1 MQTEIM
7 KSNLREY
14 YNKEAP
20 LRNLND
26 KAEWKISQRSDFC
39 NLIKSENKKTLLEI
53 GAGTGDDSV
62 FFMKSGL
69 KVTAV
74 DLSPEMVRICIEK
87 SIEAYELDF
96 YNLAD
101 LNKTFDCIWSMNSL
115 LHVPKSDLPQVLK
128 TIDSVLNKN
137 GLFYMGVYGGLDLE
151 HNYIDDFFEIPRL
164 FSFYTEQALKDV
176 LSYSFNIL
184 SYQQMDVGRKRDFQ
198 AVIMR
203 KSNFAK

>member
-1 MQTEIM
+1 METEII

-14 YNKEAP
+14 YNQNAP
-20 LRNLND
+20 LRNS
-26 KAEWKISQRSDFC
+26 KEKEEWKINQRSNFC

-62 FFMKSGL
+62 FFKESGL

-74 DLSPEMVRICIEK
+74 DLSPEMVKICLGK

-101 LNKTFDCIWSMNSL
+101 LNRTFDCIWSMNSL
-115 LHVPKSDLPQVLK
+115 LHVPKSDLPQVLS
-128 TIDSVLNKN
+128 TIDSVLNED
-137 GLFYMGVYGGLDLE
+137 GLFYMGVYGGLNLE
-151 HNYIDDFFEIPRL
+151 HHYLDDFSEIPRF
-164 FSFYTEQALKDV
+164 FSFYTEQALRDV
-176 LSYSFNIL
+176 LSRSFNIL
-184 SYQQMDVGRKRDFQ
+184 SFQQMDVGRKRDFQ

-203 KSNFAK
+203 KK

>member
-1 MQTEIM
+1 MQTKIM
-7 KSNLREY
+7 KSNLRDY

-20 LRNLND
+20 SRNLNNKD
-26 KAEWKISQRSDFC
+26 EWKISQRSDFC
-39 NLIKSENKKTLLEI
+39 NLIKSENKTTLLEI

-62 FFMKSGL
+62 FYMKSGL
-69 KVTAV
+69 EVIAV

-87 SIEAYELDF
+87 SIKAYELDF
-96 YNLAD
+96 YNLVD
-101 LNKTFDCIWSMNSL
+101 LNNTFDCIWSMNSL
-115 LHVPKSDLPQVLK
+115 LHVPKSDLPKVLK

-151 HNYIDDFFEIPRL
+151 HYYIDDFSDIPRL
-164 FSFYTEQALKDV
+164 FSFYNEQALKDV

-184 SYQQMDVGRKRDFQ
+184 SYQQIDVGRKRDFQ

-203 KSNFAK
+203 KK

>member
-1 MQTEIM
+1 MQTEII

-14 YNKEAP
+14 YNKDAP
-20 LRNLND
+20 LRNSKE

-62 FFMKSGL
+62 FFKESGL

-74 DLSPEMVRICIEK
+74 DLSPEMVKICIGK

-96 YNLAD
+96 YNLVD
-101 LNKTFDCIWSMNSL
+101 LNRTFDCIWSMNSL
-115 LHVPKSDLPQVLK
+115 LHVPKSDLPQVLN
-128 TIDSVLNKN
+128 TIDSVLNKD

-151 HNYIDDFFEIPRL
+151 HYYLDDFSEIPRF

-176 LSYSFNIL
+176 LSCSFNIL
-184 SYQQMDVGRKRDFQ
+184 SFQQMDVGRKRDFQ

-203 KSNFAK
+203 KK

>member
-1 MQTEIM
+1 MQTEII

-20 LRNLND
+20 LRNFND
-26 KAEWKISQRSDFC
+26 KDEWKISQRSDFC

-96 YNLAD
+96 Y
-101 LNKTFDCIWSMNSL
+101 K
-115 LHVPKSDLPQVLK
+115 
-128 TIDSVLNKN
+128 DSVSFESGYAFDTDKYLKLIRHENK
-137 GLFYMGVYGGLDLE
+137 
-151 HNYIDDFFEIPRL
+151 
-164 FSFYTEQALKDV
+164 
-176 LSYSFNIL
+176 
-184 SYQQMDVGRKRDFQ
+184 
-198 AVIMR
+198 
-203 KSNFAK
+203 

>member
-1 MQTEIM
+1 MRTEIM

-26 KAEWKISQRSDFC
+26 KDEWKISQRSEFC

-69 KVTAV
+69 KVAAV
-74 DLSPEMVRICIEK
+74 DLSSEMVRICKEK

-128 TIDSVLNKN
+128 TVDSVLNKN
-137 GLFYMGVYGGLDLE
+137 GLFYMGIYGGTDLE
-151 HNYIDDFFEIPRL
+151 HNYIDDFSEIPRF

-203 KSNFAK
+203 KK